1 MSKPNVTRV
10 QSATERTASVHT
22 LHMSKPNVTRVQSAT
37 ERTASVHTLHMS
49 KPNVTR
55 VQSATQWTASV
66 HSLHMSKPNVTRVQ
80 SATERTASVHTLH
93 MSKPNVTRV
102 QSATQWT
109 ASVLLRTA
117 KCYSTTTL
125 YYKVLLRYYSST
137 TPYYKVLFRTA
148 KCYPTTTPVLL
159 CTTKYYSCFAL
170 QTKTINQPASQ
181 PVWPAGRRTRCW
193 PASRATWKRPAGRL
207 ARLPAGRPADEIANK
222 STVLSSFW
230 KGLPNDLPEKLLR
243 TNYKVLHSL
252 LLCTAKYNTV
262 LHAQYYSV
270 LCSTTPYYLALFRK
284 TKY

>member
-22 LHMSKPNVTRVQSAT
+22 LHMSKPNVARVQSGT
-37 ERTASVHTLHMS
+37 ER
-49 KPNVTR
+49 
-55 VQSATQWTASV
+55 
-66 HSLHMSKPNVTRVQ
+66 
-80 SATERTASVHTLH
+80 
-93 MSKPNVTRV
+93 
-102 QSATQWT
+102 T

-117 KCYSTTTL
+117 KCYSTTTPVL
-125 YYKVLLRYYSST
+125 LCTTKSYSGTTPVLLRTTKYYSTT
-137 TPYYKVLFRTA
+137 TPYYKVLLRTA
-148 KCYPTTTPVLL
+148 KCYSTTTPVLL

-181 PVWPAGRRTRCW
+181 FG
-193 PASRATWKRPAGRL
+193 RPAGEHGAGRP
-207 ARLPAGRPADEIANK
+207 AGPHGSGRPAGRPAGDEIANK
-222 STVLSSFW
+222 SAVLSSFW

>member
-22 LHMSKPNVTRVQSAT
+22 LHMSKPNVTRVQSGT
-37 ERTASVHTLHMS
+37 ER
-49 KPNVTR
+49 
-55 VQSATQWTASV
+55 
-66 HSLHMSKPNVTRVQ
+66 
-80 SATERTASVHTLH
+80 
-93 MSKPNVTRV
+93 
-102 QSATQWT
+102 T

-117 KCYSTTTL
+117 KCYSTTTPVL
-125 YYKVLLRYYSST
+125 LCTTKSYSGTTPVLLRTTKYYSTT
-137 TPYYKVLFRTA
+137 TPYYKVLLRTA
-148 KCYPTTTPVLL
+148 KCYSTTTPVLL

-181 PVWPAGRRTRCW
+181 P
-193 PASRATWKRPAGRL
+193 ASL
-207 ARLPAGRPADEIANK
+207 AGRPANTVLAGQPGHMEAADRPAGDEIANK

>member
-10 QSATERTASVHT
+10 QSATERTASV
-22 LHMSKPNVTRVQSAT
+22 
-37 ERTASVHTLHMS
+37 
-49 KPNVTR
+49 
-55 VQSATQWTASV
+55 
-66 HSLHMSKPNVTRVQ
+66 
-80 SATERTASVHTLH
+80 
-93 MSKPNVTRV
+93 
-102 QSATQWT
+102 
-109 ASVLLRTA
+109 LLRTA
-117 KCYSTTTL
+117 KCYS
-125 YYKVLLRYYSST
+125 
-137 TPYYKVLFRTA
+137 
-148 KCYPTTTPVLL
+148 TTTPVLL

-193 PASRATWKRPAGRL
+193 PASRATWKRPAG
-207 ARLPAGRPADEIANK
+207 DEIANK

>member
-1 MSKPNVTRV
+1 M
-10 QSATERTASVHT
+10 
-22 LHMSKPNVTRVQSAT
+22 
-37 ERTASVHTLHMS
+37 
-49 KPNVTR
+49 
-55 VQSATQWTASV
+55 

-102 QSATQWT
+102 QSGTECT

-117 KCYSTTTL
+117 KCYSTSTPVPLCTT
-125 YYKVLLRYYSST
+125 KSYSG
-137 TPYYKVLFRTA
+137 
-148 KCYPTTTPVLL
+148 TTPVLL
-159 CTTKYYSCFAL
+159 RTTLLLRTTKYYSVLQSATPLLPQYYSVPQSTTLAL
-170 QTKTINQPASQ
+170 HYKPKQSTSQPASQ
-181 PVWPAGRRTRCW
+181 FGR
-193 PASRATWKRPAGRL
+193 PPSEHG
-207 ARLPAGRPADEIANK
+207 AGRPAGPHGSGRPAGDEIANK